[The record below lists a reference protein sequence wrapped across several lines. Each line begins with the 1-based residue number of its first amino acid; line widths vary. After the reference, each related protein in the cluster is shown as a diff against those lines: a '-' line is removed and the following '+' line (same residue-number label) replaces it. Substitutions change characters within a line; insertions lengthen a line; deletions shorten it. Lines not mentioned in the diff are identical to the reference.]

1 MMDILSHLF
10 LLPLTEQIFLLESY
24 LYPALPAYLELNT
37 WTTPLHRYWAAPS
50 NISQSFST
58 THTT

>member
-1 MMDILSHLF
+1 MIDIPSYLC

-37 WTTPLHRYWAAPS
+37 WTTPLHSY
-50 NISQSFST
+50 
-58 THTT
+58 